1 MDWENERY
9 VRVYTRDTID
19 WVALGWEAQSLFLL
33 LIRKVDRSGV
43 LEVGK
48 HGARGV
54 AGLIGMP
61 VDVVERAL
69 AVLTADGCV
78 TICDG
83 CLLMPNFIEAQE
95 AKQSDKQRQK
105 ECRDKRRADAKS
117 RNVTRQSRNVT
128 EGHGQSHAV
137 TDGHTLSPQPS
148 LASQSNQPGDP
159 PARDPGTTGT
169 EPATAPHRGEPGKP
183 TTSQVLSM
191 FSAIRARTCATSA
204 LFYQPSSG
212 ATEKCAAL
220 LAGMDRSSVADIEP
234 VITLACEHVRDGAED
249 WTDGRNKDP
258 NFLWGAIAARWTALR
273 EELHG
278 CAPKQARR
286 QQDQG
291 QPVRA
296 NWGKPVTMADVEAA
310 RKKQANGNG

>member
-61 VDVVERAL
+61 VEVVERAL

-105 ECRDKRRADAKS
+105 ECHDKRRKGAMS
-117 RNVTRQSRNVT
+117 HLVT
-128 EGHGQSHAV
+128 EPSRIVTDSHDQSHPV
-137 TDGHTLSPQPS
+137 TSGHTVSLQPS
-148 LASQSNQPGDP
+148 LAVPTKPSEQNSGARARSNP
-159 PARDPGTTGT
+159 PAN
-169 EPATAPHRGEPGKP
+169 EPGKP
-183 TTSQVLSM
+183 SPSNVVQMFLST
-191 FSAIRARTCATSA
+191 RARVIGGSVGVEKPFSQAQQGEIEKAERWLSTMSA
-204 LFYQPSSG
+204 ED
-212 ATEKCAAL
+212 A
-220 LAGMDRSSVADIEP
+220 RDIEP
-234 VITLACEHVRDGAED
+234 AIRLACEHVRDGVEG
-249 WTDGRNKDP
+249 WTHGSITKTG
-258 NFLWGAIAARWTALR
+258 FLFGAIVTNWRDLR

-278 CAPKQARR
+278 CAPKVAKPRTVDR
-286 QQDQG
+286 PHE
-291 QPVRA
+291 QPKT
-296 NWGKPVTMADVEAA
+296 WKIVE
-310 RKKQANGNG
+310 R